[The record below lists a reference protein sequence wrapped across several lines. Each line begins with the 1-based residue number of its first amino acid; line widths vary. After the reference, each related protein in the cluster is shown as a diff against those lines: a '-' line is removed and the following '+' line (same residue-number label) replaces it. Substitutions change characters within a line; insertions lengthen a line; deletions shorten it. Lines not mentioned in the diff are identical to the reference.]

1 MSTEPLNKDPLKKKD
16 GTQKVKA
23 NGEPLNNSDLLM
35 FVKNEI
41 ARKFRL
47 AALTPEPG
55 DLVNEDN
62 YDLRNVAYYIKK
74 YKKFDKTKRNS
85 CKYEYDKI
93 KSD

>member
-23 NGEPLNNSDLLM
+23 DGTPLKNSDLLM
-35 FVKNEI
+35 YVKNEI

-47 AALTPEPG
+47 AAHMPEPG

-62 YDLRNVAYYIKK
+62 YDLKNVAYYMKK
-74 YKKFDKTKRNS
+74 YKKFDKEKRKF
-85 CKYEYDKI
+85 CKYEYEQI
-93 KSD
+93 KKD